1 MEVILSAAIMASL
14 SAAAMQGV
22 AHPPANHGASQATAP
37 TGIVALRALPA
48 GSVVT
53 AEDVRLVGPGGHSDV
68 DALAAIVG
76 KETRRLIPVGAT
88 LNDRD
93 VRAET
98 LVQRNGVVRME
109 FTKGALSITAE
120 GRALSSGAHGEIVK
134 VMNLESRVT
143 VSAVVIGRGKV
154 AVQ

>member
-1 MEVILSAAIMASL
+1 MEDILSAAIIASL
-14 SAAAMQGV
+14 SAGAMQGV
-22 AHPPANHGASQATAP
+22 AHLPPNQSASQSTAP

-53 AEDVRLVGPGGHSDV
+53 AADVRLARPDSRSDV
-68 DALAAIVG
+68 DALAAIIG

-88 LNDRD
+88 LSDRD

-98 LVQRNGVVRME
+98 LVQRNDVVRME
-109 FTKGALSITAE
+109 FTKGALSMTAE
-120 GRALSSGAHGEIVK
+120 GRALSSGAHGETVK
-134 VMNLESRVT
+134 VMNLESRTT
-143 VSAVVIGRGKV
+143 VSAVVIGRDKV